1 MLRVFLYGAHL
12 FREILLL
19 LMRHLTSIIL
29 VFLMSCVSIIQQA
42 KGQTAVGDPASLRLK
57 VVEGD
62 GATYAPGSRATRG
75 VGVVVVDENDR
86 PVEGATVGFVLPVS
100 GPGGEFASGDKT
112 EFITT
117 RADGLATAWGMRWN
131 RTAGPFEIRVAA
143 VKGQAKASIIVTQY
157 LSGLPQ
163 SSSAI
168 SSGGKLP
175 SGSVGSHKWLW
186 IVLAG
191 AAAAGAAG
199 FAVMRKGSST
209 NGSSS
214 ASTAA
219 TTVQIGAPTVV
230 VSP

>member
-1 MLRVFLYGAHL
+1 
-12 FREILLL
+12 
-19 LMRHLTSIIL
+19 
-29 VFLMSCVSIIQQA
+29 MSCASIIQHA
-42 KGQTAVGDPASLRLK
+42 KGQAAVGDPASLQLK
-57 VVEGD
+57 SLQLKIVEGD
-62 GATYAPGSRATRG
+62 GATYEPGSRATRG
-75 VGVVVVDENDR
+75 VGVIVMDETDR

-199 FAVMRKGSST
+199 FAVTRKGSSSS
-209 NGSSS
+209 GSSS

>member
-1 MLRVFLYGAHL
+1 
-12 FREILLL
+12 
-19 LMRHLTSIIL
+19 MRHFTSIIV
-29 VFLMSCVSIIQQA
+29 VFVTGCASAMMPA
-42 KGQTAVGDPASLRLK
+42 RGQTTAGGPASLQLK

-62 GATYAPGSRATRG
+62 GAIYAPGSRATRG
-75 VGVVVVDENDR
+75 VGVVVTDENDR
-86 PVEGATVGFVLPVS
+86 PVEGATVGFALPMS
-100 GPGGEFASGDKT
+100 GPGGDFASGDKT

-117 RADGLATAWGMRWN
+117 KADGLAAAWGMRWN

-143 VKGQAKASIIVTQY
+143 VKGQAKASITVTQY

-175 SGSVGSHKWLW
+175 GGSVGSHKWLW
-186 IVLAG
+186 IALAG

-199 FAVMRKGSST
+199 FAVTKKGSST
-209 NGSSS
+209 GGSST
-214 ASTAA
+214 ASTAS
-219 TTVQIGAPTVV
+219 TTVQIGAPSVV